1 MAFTQPIYINTGS
14 YANDGTG
21 VDLKTAFD
29 YVNQNFTAIYNG
41 VAVGSAA
48 NIGTG
53 EGVFAQQ
60 ANTVLEFKKI
70 ASGAGIN
77 VSSDGTTITVANT
90 RVVQDDTAPTLGGN
104 LTLNGHNITGNGSII
119 INSGDIESTVYGI
132 DIRTVNLLAQV
143 ATGGDIDLG
152 GILVE
157 SPINVDLGVF

>member
-1 MAFTQPIYINTGS
+1 MAFTQPIHINTGS

-29 YVNQNFTAIYNG
+29 YVNQNFAAIYNG

-48 NIGTG
+48 NIGSG

-77 VSSDGTTITVANT
+77 VTSDGTTITVANT
-90 RVVQDDTAPTLGGN
+90 RVVQDDTNPVLGGN
-104 LTLNGHNITGNGSII
+104 LTLNGHSIVGSGSIV
-119 INSGDIESTVYGI
+119 INNGDIQSTVYGL
-132 DIRTVNLLAQV
+132 DIRTVNTLAQI

-152 GILVE
+152 GILDA